1 MKKIALLSILIFI
14 ILLPPTGTEGSV
26 IKEKG
31 KTFLIDR
38 TGERWDITQAVS
50 IGFRA
55 SGFQFGIGK
64 TAFSPLDDA
73 HLSDQGK
80 EIPDHLRVIGVDDGE
95 LGKAYSIRRLSRHEI
110 SNSEAKGKPVAV
122 GY

>member
-1 MKKIALLSILIFI
+1 
-14 ILLPPTGTEGSV
+14 V
-26 IKEKG
+26 IREKG

-50 IGFRA
+50 IGFRP

-64 TAFSPLDDA
+64 TAFSPLDDT
-73 HLSDQGK
+73 HLSK
-80 EIPDHLRVIGVDDGE
+80 ESKGIPDHLRVIGLEDGE
-95 LGKAYSIRRLSRHEI
+95 SGKAYSVRRLSRHEI
-110 SNSEAKGKPVAV
+110 SNSEVRGKPIAV